1 MPRTVM
7 LSDAELTALRDSLT
21 AQFFSVPWVEDLL
34 DRLQPEPVAE
44 PSEPGAARRL
54 MDEVVGP
61 RKTTRMITN
70 GKPVICNCWG
80 YTPPDKH
87 APWCNLRS
95 CPVPYP
101 KENL

>member
-1 MPRTVM
+1 MPRT
-7 LSDAELTALRDSLT
+7 LTLNDAELTALREALADH
-21 AQFFSVPWVEDLL
+21 FFHVPWVTDLL